1 MTGHVQAAQAVQDLL
16 ERDRFVDAFGIELV
30 DAGPGRVVL
39 AMTVRREHLNCYN
52 IAHGGAIF
60 TLADTAFGMAANT
73 HDAVAVAIDAHIAFA
88 LAVKEGD
95 RLTAHAHEVSRGK
108 KTAVYRVEIQRQD
121 GTTVSAFMGTVYITG
136 RPKPGA
142 GREAL

>member
-1 MTGHVQAAQAVQDLL
+1 MTDTAKAIRELL
-16 ERDRFVDAFGIELV
+16 EHDRFAGALGIDLV
-30 DAGPGRVVL
+30 EASPGCTVL
-39 AMTVRREHLNCYN
+39 AMTVRRKHLNCYD

-73 HDAVAVAIDAHIAFA
+73 HDVVAIAIDAHVAFA
-88 LAVKEGD
+88 VAVKEGD
-95 RLTAHAHEVSRGK
+95 RLTARAHEVSRGK

-121 GTTVSAFMGTVYITG
+121 AMTVSVFTGTVYITG